1 MGGFER
7 WTSATTTALGTV
19 EARSQKKIL
28 SEIEMEETGNNRQSE
43 MPMGKTETIGREYRS
58 THKNTR
64 TPPVHTNFQEIV
76 NNKIRVKCFSK
87 LFFALGKWESPDTLK
102 KTRTFFCLHFVLLPS
117 SPVAQ

>member
-28 SEIEMEETGNNRQSE
+28 SEIEMEETGHNRQSE
-43 MPMGKTETIGREYRS
+43 MPMGMTETIGREYRS

-64 TPPVHTNFQEIV
+64 TPPAYTNFQEIV
-76 NNKIRVKCFSK
+76 TTKS
-87 LFFALGKWESPDTLK
+87 G
-102 KTRTFFCLHFVLLPS
+102 
-117 SPVAQ
+117 